1 MRPYARNPINFKR
14 SSTVSAPNFK
24 LENQIVI
31 VTGGGQGIG
40 FEIAQAMR
48 ASGAYLIIAEANQT
62 SGEQAAQSLEG
73 DFIQT
78 DVTNSGSVKS
88 MVSEVVKKHGRI
100 DCIVNNAG
108 ICRNTPSEDVSDD
121 EWRLVMSVDLDG
133 VFYCCREVGKHMLE
147 RGAGSIV
154 NIGSMSGI
162 ISNHPQPQSAY
173 NAAKAGVIHLTKS
186 LAGEWAARGVRVN
199 SISPGYIGTAMT
211 KAALENP
218 EWRDIW
224 LSSTPMGRL
233 GEPAEVA
240 AIAVFLASPASSFM
254 TGSDVVV
261 DGGYTSW

>member
-1 MRPYARNPINFKR
+1 M
-14 SSTVSAPNFK
+14 SAPNFN
-24 LENQIVI
+24 LNNQIIV

-40 FEIAQAMR
+40 LEIAQAMR
-48 ASGAYLIIAEANQT
+48 ASGAYLVIAEANMS
-62 SGEQAAQSLEG
+62 SGEQAAHELEG

-78 DVTNSGSVKS
+78 DVTDSSSVKR
-88 MVSEVVKKHGRI
+88 MVQEVIKKHGRI

-108 ICRNTPSEDVSDD
+108 ICRNTPSENVSDE

-162 ISNHPQPQSAY
+162 ISNRPQPQSAY

-199 SISPGYIGTAMT
+199 SISPGYIGTPMT
-211 KAALENP
+211 KLGLETP
-218 EWRDIW
+218 EWRETW
-224 LSSTPMGRL
+224 LYQHPDGTLGR
-233 GEPAEVA
+233 
-240 AIAVFLASPASSFM
+240 
-254 TGSDVVV
+254 TC
-261 DGGYTSW
+261 

>member
-1 MRPYARNPINFKR
+1 M
-14 SSTVSAPNFK
+14 STPNFN
-24 LENQIVI
+24 LEHQIVI
-31 VTGGGQGIG
+31 VTGGGRGIG

-48 ASGAYLIIAEANQT
+48 ASGAYVVIAEADA
-62 SGEQAAQSLEG
+62 SIGEQAAQTLEG

-78 DVTNSGSVKS
+78 DVTNSSSVKS
-88 MVSEVVKKHGRI
+88 MVQEVIQKHGKI

-108 ICRNTPSEDVSDD
+108 ICRNTPSEDVSDE

-147 RGAGSIV
+147 RGAGTIV

-199 SISPGYIGTAMT
+199 CISPGYIATPMT
-211 KAALENP
+211 KAAFEKP
-218 EWRDIW
+218 EWREAW
-224 LSSTPMGRL
+224 LSNTPMGRL
-233 GEPAEVA
+233 GEPVEVA
-240 AIAVFLASPASSFM
+240 AVAVFLASPASSFM
-254 TGSDVVV
+254 TGSNVVV

>member
-1 MRPYARNPINFKR
+1 M
-14 SSTVSAPNFK
+14 SAPNFN

-40 FEIAQAMR
+40 FEIAQAMK
-48 ASGAYLIIAEANQT
+48 ASGAYLVIAEANAS
-62 SGEQAAQSLEG
+62 SGEQAAQTLEG

-78 DVTNSGSVKS
+78 DVTNSSSVKS
-88 MVSEVVKKHGRI
+88 MVQAVIQKHGRI

-108 ICRNTPSEDVSDD
+108 ICRNTPSEDVTDD

-199 SISPGYIGTAMT
+199 CISPGYIATPMT
-211 KAALENP
+211 KLGLETP
-218 EWRDIW
+218 EWRETW
-224 LSSTPMGRL
+224 LTSTPMGRL
-233 GEPAEVA
+233 GEPFEVA
-240 AIAVFLASPASSFM
+240 AVAVFLASPASSFM
-254 TGSDVVV
+254 TGSNVVV

>member
-1 MRPYARNPINFKR
+1 M
-14 SSTVSAPNFK
+14 SAPNFN
-24 LENQIVI
+24 LGNQIVI

-48 ASGAYLIIAEANQT
+48 ASGAYVVIAEANAST
-62 SGEQAAQSLEG
+62 GEAAAHKLEG
-73 DFIQT
+73 DFIAT
-78 DVTNSGSVKS
+78 DVTDSSSVKG
-88 MVSEVVKKHGRI
+88 MVAEVIKKHGRI

-108 ICRNTPSEDVSDD
+108 ICRNTPSEDVTDD

-133 VFYCCREVGKHMLE
+133 VFYCCREVGKHMLM
-147 RGAGSIV
+147 RGSGSIV
-154 NIGSMSGI
+154 NIGSMSGS
-162 ISNHPQPQSAY
+162 ISNRPQPQSAY

-186 LAGEWAARGVRVN
+186 LAGEWSPRGVRVN

-254 TGSDVVV
+254 TGSDVIV
-261 DGGYTSW
+261 DGGYTVW

>member
-1 MRPYARNPINFKR
+1 MN
-14 SSTVSAPNFK
+14 TPNFN
-24 LENQIVI
+24 LENQIII

-48 ASGAYLIIAEANQT
+48 ASGAYLVIAEANPS
-62 SGEQAAQSLEG
+62 SGEQVAHSLEG

-78 DVTNSGSVKS
+78 DVTNSSSVKN
-88 MVSEVVKKHGRI
+88 MVAEVIKKHGRI

-108 ICRNTPSEDVSDD
+108 ICRNTPSENVTDD

-133 VFYCCREVGKHMLE
+133 VFYCCREVGKHMLT
-147 RGAGSIV
+147 RGSGSIV
-154 NIGSMSGI
+154 NIGSMSGS
-162 ISNHPQPQSAY
+162 ISNRPQPQSAY

-186 LAGEWAARGVRVN
+186 LAGEWSPRGVRVN

-218 EWRDIW
+218 VWRDIW

-240 AIAVFLASPASSFM
+240 AVAVFLASPASSFM
-254 TGSDVVV
+254 TGSDVIV

>member
-1 MRPYARNPINFKR
+1 M
-14 SSTVSAPNFK
+14 TAPNYT
-24 LENQIVI
+24 LNNQIIV

-40 FEIAQAMR
+40 LEIASAMR
-48 ASGAYLIIAEANQT
+48 ASGAYLIIAEANAST
-62 SGEQAAQSLEG
+62 GEAAAHKLEG
-73 DFIQT
+73 DFIAT
-78 DVTNSGSVKS
+78 DVTDSSSIKN
-88 MVSEVVKKHGRI
+88 MVSEVIKKHGRI

-108 ICRNTPSEDVSDD
+108 ICRNTPSEDVTDD

-133 VFYCCREVGKHMLE
+133 VFYCCREVGKHMLT
-147 RGAGSIV
+147 RGSGSIV
-154 NIGSMSGI
+154 NIGSMSGS
-162 ISNHPQPQSAY
+162 ISNRPQPQSAY

-186 LAGEWAARGVRVN
+186 LAGEWSPRGVRVN

-240 AIAVFLASPASSFM
+240 AVAVFLASSASSFM

-261 DGGYTSW
+261 DGGYTVW